1 MTMTQREL
9 GKLLDVSERGIR
21 RWEKGEVDVPKL
33 AEFALLYVV
42 EKKRKRGAR

>member
-21 RWEKGEVDVPKL
+21 RWEKEEVDVPKL
-33 AEFALLYVV
+33 AKFALLYIV
-42 EKKRKRGAR
+42 EKQRKGGSR